1 MPDTPPMTSS
11 TSNPPLRRA
20 AWQAVFAF
28 ALLAVAG
35 LRHHLVW
42 GGSLRWVFDVLET
55 GCLCGFAWFGARAW
69 LSAMRIVR
77 EGSPGL
83 RQLIL
88 LSLPILAMAVAVPA
102 FLSADIADYVMRGRV
117 LALHGGNPYTQMA
130 TDFPDDPFLVF
141 GDSAWKQFPLPYG
154 PLVADLQG
162 VVAWLANLCSFLPAK
177 AEFLLAT
184 GLFKA
189 VFAASLL
196 ACACLARD
204 IYRQLGRSDHDVA
217 FIAVLWNPLLLNEG
231 VATAHNES
239 LVLLTLLIALRG
251 ALAGRGAVSGFSL
264 GLGVLTKIV
273 PVLLGPVL
281 LVWAMRRRQ
290 LLGFAIGGCAS
301 LVLLALYY
309 LRFFDEPGALDFLQ
323 KQSGVVGASPVWA
336 IAGVLG
342 LDIQNVLT
350 FGRGIVVVVVL
361 VMSVQLWR
369 RPEPEQLVHACAVSL
384 AAMVCFGMGGFGPW
398 YHIWWI
404 PLAMIGRPGFLQRFA
419 LVATVTSPLCYVVW
433 TSVRILDEGHEW
445 VQLSMGLLV
454 PAVVAWFWRP
464 SASQQIA

>member
-1 MPDTPPMTSS
+1 MTDAPPMTP
-11 TSNPPLRRA
+11 SNCNPLLRRA
-20 AWQAVFAF
+20 AWQAVLAL

-55 GCLCGFAWFGARAW
+55 GCLCGFAWFGACAW
-69 LSAMRIVR
+69 LAAMRIVSD
-77 EGSPGL
+77 GSPGL

-102 FLSADIADYVMRGRV
+102 FLSADIVDYAMRGRV

-130 TDFPDDPFLVF
+130 TDFPDDPFLMF

-177 AEFLLAT
+177 AEFLLAAA
-184 GLFKA
+184 LFKA

-204 IYRQLGRSDHDVA
+204 ICRHLGRSDHDVA
-217 FIAVLWNPLLLNEG
+217 FVAVLWNPLLLNEG
-231 VATAHNES
+231 IATAHNES

-251 ALAGRGAVSGFSL
+251 ALVGRGAVSGFSL

-290 LLGFAIGGCAS
+290 LLGFAIGGCSS
-301 LVLLALYY
+301 LVLLGLYY

-323 KQSGVVGASPVWA
+323 KQSGVVGASPAWA
-336 IAGVLG
+336 IATVLG
-342 LDIQNVLT
+342 IDTPNVLT
-350 FGRGIVVVVVL
+350 VGRGIVVVVVL

-369 RPEPEQLVHACAVSL
+369 RPEPEQLLHASAAIL
-384 AAMVCFGMGGFGPW
+384 AAMVCFGTGHFGPW

-419 LVATVTSPLCYVVW
+419 LVATVTAPLCYVAW
-433 TSVRILDEGHEW
+433 TSARILDERHEW

-454 PAVVAWFWRP
+454 PAVVACFRRP
-464 SASQQIA
+464 TASD

>member
-1 MPDTPPMTSS
+1 
-11 TSNPPLRRA
+11 
-20 AWQAVFAF
+20 
-28 ALLAVAG
+28 
-35 LRHHLVW
+35 
-42 GGSLRWVFDVLET
+42 
-55 GCLCGFAWFGARAW
+55 
-69 LSAMRIVR
+69 
-77 EGSPGL
+77 
-83 RQLIL
+83 
-88 LSLPILAMAVAVPA
+88 
-102 FLSADIADYVMRGRV
+102 
-117 LALHGGNPYTQMA
+117 
-130 TDFPDDPFLVF
+130 
-141 GDSAWKQFPLPYG
+141 
-154 PLVADLQG
+154 
-162 VVAWLANLCSFLPAK
+162 
-177 AEFLLAT
+177 
-184 GLFKA
+184 
-189 VFAASLL
+189 
-196 ACACLARD
+196 
-204 IYRQLGRSDHDVA
+204 
-217 FIAVLWNPLLLNEG
+217 
-231 VATAHNES
+231 
-239 LVLLTLLIALRG
+239 
-251 ALAGRGAVSGFSL
+251 VSGFSL